1 MIDIKQPVAQ
11 TGRLEC
17 GAFSLT
23 RADLPPSRCLT
34 ETLSGL
40 LGGENEIQ
48 VGRDVINP
56 NNSSTALR
64 THTHIAHVPLLAIIQ
79 HTLHNSNNL

>member
-1 MIDIKQPVAQ
+1 MIDTKQPVAQ
-11 TGRLEC
+11 IGRLDR

-23 RADLPPSRCLT
+23 RADLPFSRCLS

-56 NNSSTALR
+56 NNSSAALR
-64 THTHIAHVPLLAIIQ
+64 THTHTYSTHPSPGYYTTHI
-79 HTLHNSNNL
+79 T

>member
-64 THTHIAHVPLLAIIQ
+64 THTHT
-79 HTLHNSNNL
+79 HTNTSPGYYTTHIT

>member
-48 VGRDVINP
+48 AGRDVINP
-56 NNSSTALR
+56 NNSSTAFR
-64 THTHIAHVPLLAIIQ
+64 THTHTQTPLLAIIQ

>member
-11 TGRLEC
+11 TGRLDC

-64 THTHIAHVPLLAIIQ
+64 THTHTHTPLLAIIQ